1 MEAPHDGA
9 PAAPRGPQPDHR
21 VDEKRAVVVQQLVI
35 AAGPSAAESD
45 RHRAISTAFYRWCR
59 RRSNGRS
66 RWPVL
71 SNAKGRSTRSHSDSN
86 SIT

>member
-45 RHRAISTAFYRWCR
+45 RHRAISTAFYR
-59 RRSNGRS
+59 
-66 RWPVL
+66 
-71 SNAKGRSTRSHSDSN
+71 
-86 SIT
+86 

>member
-1 MEAPHDGA
+1 MLPVVGVVAAMEAPHDGA

-45 RHRAISTAFYRWCR
+45 RHRAISTALYR
-59 RRSNGRS
+59 
-66 RWPVL
+66 
-71 SNAKGRSTRSHSDSN
+71 
-86 SIT
+86 